1 MRKRVSTALIL
12 ASTAAMLI
20 SQVALAMHVQVR
32 AIFH

>member
-20 SQVALAMHVQVR
+20 SQVALAMHKQIA
-32 AIFH
+32 AIYH